1 MENGSILP
9 ELQKKNIVQDLYANA
24 VEESI
29 YVESLQTEGG
39 TQNFSENFKQNKQF
53 FDIPDQEN

>member
-9 ELQKKNIVQDLYANA
+9 ELQKKNMVQDLYANA

-39 TQNFSENFKQNKQF
+39 TQNFSENF
-53 FDIPDQEN
+53 

>member
-53 FDIPDQEN
+53 FDISDQEN

>member
-1 MENGSILP
+1 MP

-29 YVESLQTEGG
+29 YVESLQKDGG
-39 TQNFSENFKQNKQF
+39 TQRISENFKENKQF
-53 FDIPDQEN
+53 FDIPDEEN

>member
-29 YVESLQTEGG
+29 YVESLQREGG
-39 TQNFSENFKQNKQF
+39 PQNFSENFKQNKQF